1 MAIIPDAI
9 TFSGINVFFWSIVSL
24 LRAVKEKIKPESRN
38 SYSEIL
44 INNLKKNSTAVLITA
59 INEDKVIKKTIS
71 TMKKIVGAQNIY
83 VMSDGSTD
91 NTHTIIKKSGVQVI
105 ERKKS
110 RGKAK
115 SLITLMKYFRILD
128 KYPYAFIVDA
138 DITVNSDF
146 LDKALKIFADPDVAA
161 VTGHAEINWKK
172 RNSINIESFILAYRQ
187 RLYSVL
193 QYAIRYGQTWKLFN
207 ATPVIP
213 GFATIFRTSV
223 LKKIDLSPGGLIIED
238 FNTAFQIHKK
248 KLGKVYYHPEIWA
261 YGNEPSTINDYIA
274 QVNRWNLGFWQTL
287 FKHKIWAS
295 FFSLA
300 TVSFVIESLFIALFL
315 YMLPLTAFVLIIKYF
330 PDMFSASLLSISES
344 LNKFITPALLFTAVI
359 FLDFIYTVIVA
370 IIIRK
375 PVLLFYGPGFIFF
388 RFLDS
393 LIILSSLFQAIFTK
407 SDGVWTS
414 PKRKR
419 L

>member
-1 MAIIPDAI
+1 
-9 TFSGINVFFWSIVSL
+9 
-24 LRAVKEKIKPESRN
+24 
-38 SYSEIL
+38 
-44 INNLKKNSTAVLITA
+44 
-59 INEDKVIKKTIS
+59 
-71 TMKKIVGAQNIY
+71 
-83 VMSDGSTD
+83 
-91 NTHTIIKKSGVQVI
+91 
-105 ERKKS
+105 
-110 RGKAK
+110 
-115 SLITLMKYFRILD
+115 
-128 KYPYAFIVDA
+128 
-138 DITVNSDF
+138 
-146 LDKALKIFADPDVAA
+146 
-161 VTGHAEINWKK
+161 
-172 RNSINIESFILAYRQ
+172 
-187 RLYSVL
+187 
-193 QYAIRYGQTWKLFN
+193 
-207 ATPVIP
+207 
-213 GFATIFRTSV
+213 
-223 LKKIDLSPGGLIIED
+223 
-238 FNTAFQIHKK
+238 
-248 KLGKVYYHPEIWA
+248 VYYHPEIWA

>member
-1 MAIIPDAI
+1 MKFAPRRTHRKRFAPSPKGSELTAQAVNPSGRSSLRIILALYAMLAL
-9 TFSGINVFFWSIVSL
+9 GI
-24 LRAVKEKIKPESRN
+24 
-38 SYSEIL
+38 
-44 INNLKKNSTAVLITA
+44 
-59 INEDKVIKKTIS
+59 
-71 TMKKIVGAQNIY
+71 
-83 VMSDGSTD
+83 
-91 NTHTIIKKSGVQVI
+91 H
-105 ERKKS
+105 
-110 RGKAK
+110 
-115 SLITLMKYFRILD
+115 
-128 KYPYAFIVDA
+128 
-138 DITVNSDF
+138 DF
-146 LDKALKIFADPDVAA
+146 LGK
-161 VTGHAEINWKK
+161 T
-172 RNSINIESFILAYRQ
+172 
-187 RLYSVL
+187 
-193 QYAIRYGQTWKLFN
+193 
-207 ATPVIP
+207 
-213 GFATIFRTSV
+213 V